1 MERKEKKEQY
11 RRKMEGYTFTL
22 SDQAYVFLKNKITT
36 VPRSI

>member
-11 RRKMEGYTFTL
+11 RRKKKGYTFTL

-36 VPRSI
+36 VSRSA